1 VGRPKDPEPK
11 VRADVLAAALDLFA
25 SNGYDATSV
34 QQIVER
40 AGVTKGALYHYFAAK
55 EDILVEIYSTVFAE
69 RLAALTAIVDKGND
83 PEWTLRA
90 IIDDVVVGAA
100 AIAKQSAVLA
110 QESSRMDQ
118 ARWSSLQDS
127 WRRYQEIVREVIRT
141 GQSEGVFTSVASP
154 EVASWAVFG
163 VTNSMHTWFRP
174 DGPKTAKDIASEVA
188 DLVISGLQPRE
199 GEHK

>member
-1 VGRPKDPEPK
+1 MGRPKDPEPK

-69 RLAALTAIVDKGND
+69 RLAALDAIVSQGWE
-83 PEWTLRA
+83 PVETLRA

-100 AIAKQSAVLA
+100 TIAKQSAVLA
-110 QESSRMDQ
+110 QESYRMDQ
-118 ARWSSLQDS
+118 ARWSSLQDN
-127 WRRYQEIVREVIRT
+127 WRRYQQVVRDVIRS
-141 GQSEGVFTSVASP
+141 GQSQGVFTSVASP
-154 EVASWAVFG
+154 EVASWAIFG
-163 VTNSMHTWFRP
+163 VSNSMHTWFRP
-174 DGPKTAKDIASEVA
+174 DGPKTAKDIATEVA
-188 DLVISGLQPRE
+188 DLVIFGLQPHE
-199 GEHK
+199 GDIK